1 MRRKIVALGM
11 SVIMTVGCLAGCG
24 GGDNNKAG
32 TSDTPSEGS
41 GGSGGKVVNIY
52 CFNDST
58 KDLVDEYYTP
68 ENRLPEG
75 VTLNWIVVPSADNAY
90 QNSLDEAL
98 LKQNEVSADEKVDMF
113 LAEADYVL
121 KYVNSDATLDVKKDI
136 GLTDE
141 QMSQMYD
148 YTKDIATSEDG
159 SLKGVTMQ
167 ATPGLFVYRRSIAKD
182 VLGTD
187 DPEQV
192 QEYLSDWDKFDEV
205 AEKVHEKGYKMLSGF
220 DDSYRVFSN
229 NVTKPWVDGTKI
241 QIDENIEKW
250 IKQTKEYTDK
260 GYNNKTR
267 LWTDGWTADQ
277 GPTGN
282 VFGFFYSTWGI
293 NFTLMNNSL
302 ETAVADGG
310 KAEVGNGIYG
320 DYAVCKGPQEFYWGG
335 TWLCAANG
343 TDNIDEVKDIMQFFC
358 CEKEPMKQISMDQV
372 EFYNNKEAMEEIA
385 DSDYGSDFLSGQN
398 PYKDF
403 CKSAENISI
412 TTSTI
417 YDQGL
422 TEAIQNAM
430 TDYFNGNV
438 DYDTA
443 LENFYKSAKEKY
455 PELQE

>member
-1 MRRKIVALGM
+1 MPFLKFL
-11 SVIMTVGCLAGCG
+11 
-24 GGDNNKAG
+24 K
-32 TSDTPSEGS
+32 
-41 GGSGGKVVNIY
+41 NIR
-52 CFNDST
+52 T
-58 KDLVDEYYTP
+58 
-68 ENRLPEG
+68 
-75 VTLNWIVVPSADNAY
+75 
-90 QNSLDEAL
+90 
-98 LKQNEVSADEKVDMF
+98 
-113 LAEADYVL
+113 
-121 KYVNSDATLDVKKDI
+121 
-136 GLTDE
+136 
-141 QMSQMYD
+141 
-148 YTKDIATSEDG
+148 
-159 SLKGVTMQ
+159 
-167 ATPGLFVYRRSIAKD
+167 
-182 VLGTD
+182 
-187 DPEQV
+187 
-192 QEYLSDWDKFDEV
+192 
-205 AEKVHEKGYKMLSGF
+205 
-220 DDSYRVFSN
+220 
-229 NVTKPWVDGTKI
+229 
-241 QIDENIEKW
+241 
-250 IKQTKEYTDK
+250 
-260 GYNNKTR
+260 NKTK

-343 TDNIDEVKDIMQFFC
+343 TDNIDEVKDIMEFFC
-358 CEKEPMKQISMDQV
+358 CEKDPMKQISMDQV

-430 TDYFNGNV
+430 TDYFNRIIVPILKPAIAVQVIFSFVGSWNNYLLPSLILKKDEIKTLPILIAQLRSADFLKFDMGQV
-438 DYDTA
+438 YMLIFIAIIPVCIVYIA
-443 LENFYKSAKEKY
+443 LSRFIVGGLAVGSVKG
-455 PELQE
+455 